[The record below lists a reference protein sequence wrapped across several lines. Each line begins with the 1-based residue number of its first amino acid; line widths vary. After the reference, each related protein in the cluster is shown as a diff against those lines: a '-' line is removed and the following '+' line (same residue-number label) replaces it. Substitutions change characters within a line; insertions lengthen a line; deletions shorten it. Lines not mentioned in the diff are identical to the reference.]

1 MKDTGVA
8 EVFELINNNRVA
20 AVANVADG
28 KPWVRTLTT
37 ARVTEGLELFF
48 ATYEWSTKVKQLE
61 ADPNVCVTYLDFK
74 GHDTRIFGRA
84 EFLRDQATKDWLW
97 QESWVQYFAGE
108 KDDPA
113 YIIMKIT
120 PEKVEYRDHE
130 REGLEYRRVM

>member
-37 ARVTEGLELFF
+37 ARVTEGLELYF
-48 ATYEWSTKVKQLE
+48 ATYEWSNKVKQLE

-74 GHDTRIFGRA
+74 GRDTRIFGRV
-84 EFLRDQATKDWLW
+84 EFLRDQPTKDWLW

-120 PEKVEYRDHE
+120 PEKVEFRDHD